1 MAAMV
6 FESEMKEMK
15 KLKRQFVKELKAMIE
30 NEIQAERARRQR
42 LDKVERHRKKVE
54 LLEQEKKQLLEGGG
68 LSRNASVQSLKT
80 VAAVP
85 TATNIDPPET

>member
-1 MAAMV
+1 MV

-85 TATNIDPPET
+85 TATNIDPPES

>member
-42 LDKVERHRKKVE
+42 LEKVERHRKKVE

>member
-1 MAAMV
+1 MV

-42 LDKVERHRKKVE
+42 LEKVERHRKKVE

>member
-1 MAAMV
+1 MV

-42 LDKVERHRKKVE
+42 LEKVERHRKKVE

-85 TATNIDPPET
+85 TATNIDPAET

>member
-1 MAAMV
+1 MV